1 MNIFDKVC
9 PLRLQAIL
17 RIVTAYLFFL
27 HGSAKIFHFPHVAM
41 FDNLQIMSLVGLA
54 GILELVGGA
63 MLMLGIYTRPTAFI
77 LSGQM
82 AVAYFMAH
90 ASKGMVLLPLMN
102 KGESAVLFCFIF
114 LFFAFAGPGRWSID
128 TMRESKDN

>member
-17 RIVTAYLFFL
+17 RIVTAYLFIL
-27 HGSAKIFHFPHVAM
+27 HGSAKLLGVPHVAI
-41 FDNLQIMSLVGLA
+41 FDNLQLMSLAGVA
-54 GILELVGGA
+54 GILELVGGT
-63 MLMLGIYTRPTAFI
+63 MLLLGIFTRPTAFI

-82 AVAYFMAH
+82 AAAYFIAH
-90 ASKGMVLLPLMN
+90 ASKGMVLFPLMN

-114 LFFAFAGPGRWSID
+114 LFFAFAGPGMWSID
-128 TMRESKDN
+128 TMRASKEE